1 MQFYRVSNG
10 DTRDP
15 ERWEGKLDDA
25 KGVAMRFNGH
35 RSDVRIQL
43 VDLPTDKAALVS
55 MLNNGAPVIDGAM
68 VSRTWR
74 LSPRGALVECTEE

>member
-10 DTRDP
+10 NPNDV
-15 ERWEGKLDDA
+15 ERWAGTLGQA
-25 KGVAMRFNGH
+25 KESAIRFTD
-35 RSDVRIQL
+35 RPDVRIEL
-43 VDLPTDKAALVS
+43 VDLPTDRAAVIS
-55 MLNNGAPVIDGAM
+55 MLNNGAPSIDGAM